1 MSLASIWEQKDSK
14 LERVVSDPDER
25 SSCQSGR
32 TISQASGQE
41 QTNKQ
46 TNKQQ
51 HNQFTRPQETTRS
64 RDNTSPTYLSLQ
76 VLQSQT

>member
-1 MSLASIWEQKDSK
+1 MSLASIWEQNDSK

-46 TNKQQ
+46 TNNNITSSLALKKQLVHEITRLQ
-51 HNQFTRPQETTRS
+51 HI
-64 RDNTSPTYLSLQ
+64 
-76 VLQSQT
+76 